1 MLNLEFI
8 ESNALFIDTWKY
20 FVSQFPRGKKLD
32 IDGLAINWSNTEN
45 IIFNTVFLSKPV
57 QDEADLEAKIKLVYD
72 YAGKYNQPWSMII
85 CENFLPKVICP
96 HVPEIISRYELVPL
110 LNLTG
115 MAADKILPPVRPIP
129 TLDCTRVD
137 NLETRRAVA
146 DINAISY
153 KKPSKLFRELLESE
167 ELWGT
172 TVFGSVGYIKDKAVS
187 TAMTLLINSKLYVA
201 FVATLPEFRKKG
213 YSEAVLRHSLAQA
226 QQYCGICRTELHA
239 TSAGIHLYQR
249 MGYQP
254 LASFQ
259 MYVPRSFLIF
269 QC

>member
-8 ESNALFIDTWKY
+8 ESNTQFIDTWKY
-20 FVSQFPRGKKLD
+20 FVSQCPRGEIFE
-32 IDGLAINWSNTEN
+32 IDGLAINWSNTAN
-45 IIFNTVFLSKPV
+45 ILFNVVFLSQPV
-57 QDEADLEAKIKLVYD
+57 QDEADLEAKIKLTYD

-85 CENFLPKVICP
+85 CEDFLPESIRP
-96 HVPEIISRYELVPL
+96 HAPEIMSRHELVPL
-110 LNLTG
+110 LKITG

-129 TLDCTRVD
+129 TLDCIRVG

-153 KKPSKLFRELLESE
+153 EKPSQLFREILEIE

-187 TAMTLLINSKLYVA
+187 TAATLLINRKLYVA
-201 FVATLPEFRKKG
+201 LVATLPEFRKQG
-213 YSEAVLRHSLAQA
+213 YAEAVLRHSLAQA
-226 QQYCGICRTELHA
+226 QQYSGISCTVLHA
-239 TSAGIHLYQR
+239 TSAGIHLYQK

-254 LASFQ
+254 VADFQ
-259 MYVPRSFLIF
+259 IYIPRSF
-269 QC
+269 